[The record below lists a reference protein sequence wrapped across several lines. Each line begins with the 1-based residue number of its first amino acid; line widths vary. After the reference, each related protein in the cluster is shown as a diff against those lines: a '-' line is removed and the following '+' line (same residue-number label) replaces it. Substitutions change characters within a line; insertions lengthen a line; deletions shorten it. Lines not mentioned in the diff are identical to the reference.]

1 MLSENTVKES
11 LGVTGAV
18 KLRLMQKLKDEI
30 NSDYPCISR
39 MEEIIEE
46 IVKKDTVIDTKEEK
60 DLYDSI
66 EEEENEISRY
76 NTL

>member
-46 IVKKDTVIDTKEEK
+46 IKLLEAERDV
-60 DLYDSI
+60 Y
-66 EEEENEISRY
+66 RY
-76 NTL
+76 ILGNFGE

>member
-46 IVKKDTVIDTKEEK
+46 IKLLEAERDA
-60 DLYDSI
+60 Y
-66 EEEENEISRY
+66 RY
-76 NTL
+76 ILGDFGE

>member
-30 NSDYPCISR
+30 NSDYPCVSR

-46 IVKKDTVIDTKEEK
+46 IKLLEAERDA
-60 DLYDSI
+60 Y
-66 EEEENEISRY
+66 RY
-76 NTL
+76 ILGNFGE

>member
-46 IVKKDTVIDTKEEK
+46 IKLLEAERDV
-60 DLYDSI
+60 Y
-66 EEEENEISRY
+66 RY
-76 NTL
+76 ILGNFGK

>member
-30 NSDYPCISR
+30 NSDYPCISK

-46 IVKKDTVIDTKEEK
+46 IKLLEAERDA
-60 DLYDSI
+60 Y
-66 EEEENEISRY
+66 RY
-76 NTL
+76 ILGNFGE